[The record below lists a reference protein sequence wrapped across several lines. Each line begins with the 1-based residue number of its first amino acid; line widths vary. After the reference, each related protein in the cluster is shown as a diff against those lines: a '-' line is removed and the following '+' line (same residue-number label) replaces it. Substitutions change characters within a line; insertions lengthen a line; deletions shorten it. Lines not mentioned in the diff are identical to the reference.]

1 MSCGIAQSFPDIS
14 CGWRRTQLKRLP
26 TRVRGARGRI
36 LLRESILWNRGRVLI
51 LNLQMS
57 NLKFILNI
65 WIWEMRSLFHQT
77 PILFH
82 KKVQRLHAIKDRYGW
97 ECFHWGLSS
106 YEFPARSWNPPMAN
120 VVFFCCC
127 LFSSGSILVGRV
139 SIDRSVKGPVELLW
153 RDMRVETH
161 PKKHTLR
168 SSQENLKDSQW
179 WYLQKRCASR
189 PCRNANE
196 PVAEITDLSLQNMPK
211 GKQVWVSG
219 VWMSTGVSCVM
230 PWY

>member
-1 MSCGIAQSFPDIS
+1 MYQERVMVDILCCYSMSCGIAQSFPDIS

-65 WIWEMRSLFHQT
+65 WIWEMRMRSLFHQT

-82 KKVQRLHAIKDRYGW
+82 KVQRLHAIKDRYGW

-106 YEFPARSWNPPMAN
+106 YEFPEDLGILQWPMWC
-120 VVFFCCC
+120 FFVAA
-127 LFSSGSILVGRV
+127 FSPLGAF
-139 SIDRSVKGPVELLW
+139 W
-153 RDMRVETH
+153 
-161 PKKHTLR
+161 
-168 SSQENLKDSQW
+168 
-179 WYLQKRCASR
+179 
-189 PCRNANE
+189 
-196 PVAEITDLSLQNMPK
+196 
-211 GKQVWVSG
+211 
-219 VWMSTGVSCVM
+219 
-230 PWY
+230 